1 MTVADLQK
9 LGLMEFAQMLPSR
22 ARRSLKRGM
31 PEVQKRLLEK
41 VEQNKKKL
49 RTHAREM
56 VILPQMVGKQ
66 ILVYNGKEFVPVD
79 VQPEMLGHKLGE
91 FAPTRKFRAHGGKL
105 ARSLESPAT
114 TFSAPTSTKSE
125 AKPSPKPEAEE

>member
-1 MTVADLQK
+1 MAKKEFTYRGMAITDLQK
-9 LGLMEFAQMLPSR
+9 MGLMEFAQMLPSR

-31 PEVQKRLLEK
+31 PEVQKRLMEK
-41 VEQNKKKL
+41 IEQNKKKL

-66 ILVYNGKEFVPVD
+66 IMVYTGKEFVPVD

-91 FAPTRKFRAHGGKL
+91 FAITKKRVAH
-105 ARSLESPAT
+105 
-114 TFSAPTSTKSE
+114 SAPGIGATRSS
-125 AKPSPKPEAEE
+125 ASLSVR

>member
-1 MTVADLQK
+1 MAKKEFTYRGMTVADLQK

-79 VQPEMLGHKLGE
+79 VQPEMLGHKLG
-91 FAPTRKFRAHGGKL
+91 
-105 ARSLESPAT
+105 
-114 TFSAPTSTKSE
+114 
-125 AKPSPKPEAEE
+125 

>member
-1 MTVADLQK
+1 MAKKEFTYRGMTVADLQK

-91 FAPTRKFRAHGGKL
+91 FAITKKRVAH
-105 ARSLESPAT
+105 
-114 TFSAPTSTKSE
+114 SAPGIGATRSS
-125 AKPSPKPEAEE
+125 ASLSVR